1 MSKKEPQIK
10 VFEVLMV
17 DVVLEVLVRVAPFLS
32 FVSILSLRC
41 TNKKLHTVF
50 SRKVVWKALGFPPK
64 EVRDGPSMPWDSGFL
79 MVLNL
84 WDFETEKKKVHLTP
98 WRKGI
103 TGVAQ
108 GALRW
113 ISYTGDMRQGVL
125 KAGCMPSVKWTKRKL
140 VSGDTDNPYILSC
153 SFANGQPGTI
163 SCGCPVGCGDGQPS
177 YQRAEV
183 AARGALAPEV
193 FEANWAVGEGW
204 SLDQAIVDAATMTV
218 DGARGREQLTPD
230 AVAAFNLTPREVE
243 VLRLLATGMSDREIG
258 ETLFVGT
265 RTVDYHVANL
275 LAKLDLDSR
284 VAATAFAVRHGLG

>member
-50 SRKVVWKALGFPPK
+50 SRKVVWKALGFPPE
-64 EVRDGPSMPWDSGFL
+64 EVRDDPSMPWDSGFL
-79 MVLNL
+79 MFLNL

-163 SCGCPVGCGDGQPS
+163 SCGCPVGCGDVFFLFFS
-177 YQRAEV
+177 SLVLQRSGV
-183 AARGALAPEV
+183 LLASSSLCHRS
-193 FEANWAVGEGW
+193 
-204 SLDQAIVDAATMTV
+204 SLDQARTTSCGKGTASSTV
-218 DGARGREQLTPD
+218 
-230 AVAAFNLTPREVE
+230 F
-243 VLRLLATGMSDREIG
+243 
-258 ETLFVGT
+258 
-265 RTVDYHVANL
+265 
-275 LAKLDLDSR
+275 
-284 VAATAFAVRHGLG
+284 